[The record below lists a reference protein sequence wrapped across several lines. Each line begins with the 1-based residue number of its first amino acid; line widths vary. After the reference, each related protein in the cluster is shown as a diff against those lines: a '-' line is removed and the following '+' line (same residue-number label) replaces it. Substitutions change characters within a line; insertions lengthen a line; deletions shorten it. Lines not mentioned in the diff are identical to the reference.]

1 MTQSKKTFAVLALSL
16 AAMIPALLCGNAPSS
31 ARAEE
36 FVPVTE
42 ETAVRG
48 DASVTMLNPRI
59 EWVEKPLVHNAMI
72 TCAASAIA
80 DNSTVWVS
88 KEKTIIGGVSYFA
101 SNLVCLSMPIES
113 NGKPH
118 YPYAAVFSGQAQES
132 DWVESPTYNLVSPQ
146 YSVFGK
152 NDVCIPDVYDSETPG
167 EVNVWEHG
175 AKGGT
180 VYGTIFYQGRYF
192 QFEIKPP
199 AIGYRTEKV
208 ETKIVYAYDAN
219 RNPKYMDFSVRCGP
233 KKISVKAS
241 DYVACTGINAV
252 AVAK

>member
-113 NGKPH
+113 NGKPY
-118 YPYAAVFSGQAQES
+118 YPYAAVFSGQAEES
-132 DWVESPTYNLVSPQ
+132 DWFESPTYDLVSPH

-152 NDVCIPDVYDSETPG
+152 SDVSIPDVYDSETPG

-175 AKGGT
+175 AKGGM
-180 VYGTIFYQGRYF
+180 VYGTITYRGLVHD
-192 QFEIKPP
+192 FEIDPP
-199 AIGYRTEKV
+199 GIGYRTV
-208 ETKIVYAYDAN
+208 TWDTGIVYRHESDGTTHN
-219 RNPKYMDFSVRCGP
+219 MVFSIRCGP
-233 KKISVKAS
+233 KKVSVKAS
-241 DYVACTGINAV
+241 FYVPCTTINAV

>member
-1 MTQSKKTFAVLALSL
+1 MTQSKKTFAALALSL

-31 ARAEE
+31 ARTEE

-42 ETAVRG
+42 EAAVRG
-48 DASVTMLNPRI
+48 DASVTSLDPKAV
-59 EWVEKPLVHNAMI
+59 WDPQPDVYYAMI
-72 TCAASAIA
+72 GCSVSADA
-80 DNSTVWVS
+80 DNSTVWLS
-88 KEKTIIGGVSYFA
+88 KEGTIIGAASYYA
-101 SNLVCLSMPIES
+101 SDQVKLYMPIES